1 MSLVPLAS
9 PATSSIVTAQNN
21 TSRVPEVKSKVKNSA
36 MS

>member
-9 PATSSIVTAQNN
+9 AAMSSIVTAQNN
-21 TSRVPEVKSKVKNSA
+21 TSRVPEVKSKVKNSI